1 MSGAAQDLAGPVPDT
16 STETS
21 TAGKQRAAGEALL
34 RRMNVPETAAD
45 AAQPHRPGE

>member
-1 MSGAAQDLAGPVPDT
+1 MSGSAQDLAETVSDT

-21 TAGKQRAAGEALL
+21 TAGKHRAASEVLL